1 MKFRMIDRIVSYRPR
16 QSIRGVKAVSFEEYS
31 LRDRLGIAP
40 ALPETLL
47 TECLFQLGNWLI
59 IVSSD
64 FTQMGMVVR
73 TEQLEFLEPVRPGQ
87 SIDADVRVR
96 RYRDDGVVFD
106 GRASVAG
113 RVVARGSAC
122 LAVPV
127 DLADYYD
134 ADDLRVLFS
143 EIHRP
148 DGD

>member
-1 MKFRMIDRIVSYRPR
+1 MKFRMVDRVVSYTPR
-16 QSIRGVKAVSFEEYS
+16 RSIRGVKAVSFEEYS
-31 LRDRLGIAP
+31 LRERLGFAP

-73 TEQLEFLEPVRPGQ
+73 TEQLEFLESVGPGQ
-87 SIDADVRVR
+87 SIVADLQVR
-96 RYRDDGVVFD
+96 RYRDDGVIFD
-106 GRASVAG
+106 GQASVAG

-127 DLADYYD
+127 NLADYHN

-148 DGD
+148 EGD